1 MTRFR
6 VAVHIVPR
14 KGILDPQGKAVA
26 DALHALEFPEVG
38 DVRVG
43 RHIILDVGAADP
55 ADAGFILS
63 LHLQPQQ
70 LRIGRMVARAPGDR
84 ASSRA
89 NVGDTPAIPE
99 IAYVTNGS
107 IVVERYQGR
116 LPAGLAES
124 LK

>member
-43 RHIILDVGAADP
+43 RHIVLDVGAGSP
-55 ADAGFILS
+55 AEAG
-63 LHLQPQQ
+63 
-70 LRIGRMVARAPGDR
+70 ARVR
-84 ASSRA
+84 AMCDKLLA
-89 NVGDTPAIPE
+89 NPVTEDFE
-99 IAYVTNGS
+99 IAG
-107 IVVERYQGR
+107 VEHT
-116 LPAGLAES
+116 
-124 LK
+124 